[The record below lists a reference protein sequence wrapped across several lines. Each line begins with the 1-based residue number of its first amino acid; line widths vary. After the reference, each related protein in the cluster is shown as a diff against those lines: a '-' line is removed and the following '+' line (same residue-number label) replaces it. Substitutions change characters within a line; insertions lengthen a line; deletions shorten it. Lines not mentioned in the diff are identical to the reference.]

1 MLVRIQVLINVQGIE
16 TLLMMA
22 SSEYRRTGDTRM
34 TEEKLMVFIR
44 DMLVNALE
52 LGKDLRV
59 LVFDEGTL
67 YTSRKFVIR
76 DWKTGQEE
84 TFVIKVQ
91 KKD

>member
-1 MLVRIQVLINVQGIE
+1 
-16 TLLMMA
+16 
-22 SSEYRRTGDTRM
+22 M

-52 LGKDLRV
+52 LGGDQRV
-59 LVFDEGTL
+59 SVFDEGTL
-67 YTSRKFVIR
+67 FTSRKFVIQDKR
-76 DWKTGQEE
+76 TGQEE